1 MWKELDDSPKKGW
14 INLWGIMFFFFCKEF
29 LNFFIRYSIFT
40 PFFKYYNLLN
50 RIIKQNFY
58 SIISFR
64 TKRFEYEIM
73 NKSKRKRLNKR
84 IKIRIKRDDIIIENN
99 KVISVERVNRLFQL
113 QKLCSNSCCPT
124 KYQLSLIMLS
134 TA

>member
-1 MWKELDDSPKKGW
+1 MSVVDVKGIGRFSKEGMNKFMRDHV
-14 INLWGIMFFFFCKEF
+14 FFFCKEF

-84 IKIRIKRDDIIIENN
+84 IKIRVTN
-99 KVISVERVNRLFQL
+99 K
-113 QKLCSNSCCPT
+113 T
-124 KYQLSLIMLS
+124 
-134 TA
+134 